1 MKLQP
6 SALIDNEQYIVE
18 VKNQN
23 NEIKHVYVGKR
34 IVSSKDKINEEGI
47 YETVWFVELNII
59 YVNSNIKLKTPTLKR
74 TICVHYTDFEHN
86 LIRQNG
92 KEFILNDLNEDE
104 KITFYDCEFYNDY
117 VLPKL
122 QINNMNITPNN
133 SSDNLLSSSA

>member
-34 IVSSKDKINEEGI
+34 VVNSKDKINEEGM
-47 YETVWFVELNII
+47 YQSLWFVELSIV
-59 YVNSNIKLKTPTLKR
+59 YVNSNIKLKIPSLKR
-74 TICVHYTDFEHN
+74 SMRVHYSDYEHS
-86 LIRQNG
+86 LVLQSG
-92 KEFILNDLNEDE
+92 KEFILDESNEEDE
-104 KITFYDCEFYNDY
+104 QITFYDYEFYNEY

-122 QINNMNITPNN
+122 QTNSMNIRTSN
-133 SSDNLLSSSA
+133 SSENLLSSV

>member
-34 IVSSKDKINEEGI
+34 VVNPKDKINEEGM
-47 YETVWFVELNII
+47 YQSLWFVELSIV
-59 YVNSNIKLKTPTLKR
+59 YVNSNIKLKIPSLKR
-74 TICVHYTDFEHN
+74 SMRVDYSDYEHS
-86 LIRQNG
+86 LVLQSG
-92 KEFILNDLNEDE
+92 KEFILDESNEEDE
-104 KITFYDCEFYNDY
+104 QITFYDYEFYNEY

-122 QINNMNITPNN
+122 QTSNMNIKASN
-133 SSDNLLSSSA
+133 SSENLLSSV